1 MKLIIRTK
9 IFSQVEKVLKTQ
21 VEKLGFPQNFE
32 DPKTSCEKNGF
43 FPNIA
48 SSLKKKRFRVR
59 LKKSVFVQQLSRFQ
73 T

>member
-1 MKLIIRTK
+1 MKLIIHTK

-48 SSLKKKRFRVR
+48 SSLKKRG
-59 LKKSVFVQQLSRFQ
+59 SG
-73 T
+73 